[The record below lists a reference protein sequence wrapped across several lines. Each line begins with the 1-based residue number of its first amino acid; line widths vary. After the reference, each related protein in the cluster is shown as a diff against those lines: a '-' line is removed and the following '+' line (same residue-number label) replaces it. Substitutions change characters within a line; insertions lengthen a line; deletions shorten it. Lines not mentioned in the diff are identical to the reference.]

1 MSRTTLFVYGTLK
14 RGLSAH
20 HYLAD
25 QIFLGEAHTVALY
38 RLYRISWHPGLVED
52 PEGVEVQGE
61 LWSVDD
67 ACLAQLDRYEDVPDL
82 FVRRD
87 IAIAHHFEPVQAYF
101 YNHPL
106 PPGAIAG
113 DRWPLPE

>member
-1 MSRTTLFVYGTLK
+1 MSRTTLFLYGTLK
-14 RGLSAH
+14 RGLSAD
-20 HYLAD
+20 HYLEG
-25 QIFLGEAHTVALY
+25 QEFLGEAHTIATY

-67 ACLAQLDRYEDVPDL
+67 ACLSRLDRYEDVPDL

-87 IAIAHHFEPVQAYF
+87 IAIAHCFETVQAYF
-101 YNHPL
+101 YNRPL
-106 PPGAIAG
+106 PADAVSG
-113 DRWPLPE
+113 DRWPLPA